1 MGSHLI
7 QVGMAPDGLNR
18 QLGPRFVPS
27 DQTGPLVQCH
37 SITSTEQA
45 IRSKKHEPPS
55 RIS

>member
-18 QLGPRFVPS
+18 QLGPRFAPN

-37 SITSTEQA
+37 SIASTEQA
-45 IRSKKHEPPS
+45 IRSKKDEPPS